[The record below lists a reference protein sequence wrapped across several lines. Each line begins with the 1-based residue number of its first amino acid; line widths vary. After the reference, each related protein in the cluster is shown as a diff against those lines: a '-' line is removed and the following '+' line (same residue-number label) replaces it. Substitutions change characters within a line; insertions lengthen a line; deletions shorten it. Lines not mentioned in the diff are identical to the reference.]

1 MMIIQGV
8 RYMTDFEAKK
18 AILDIGKRM
27 YDKGFVA
34 SNDGNISCKV
44 GTNTIFHD
52 PGYDGK
58 DGFEWKY
65 LDGEI

>member
-1 MMIIQGV
+1 MIIQGV

-34 SNDGNISCKV
+34 SNEQIPYGPRRLVSQKV
-44 GTNTIFHD
+44 S
-52 PGYDGK
+52 
-58 DGFEWKY
+58 
-65 LDGEI
+65 

>member
-1 MMIIQGV
+1 
-8 RYMTDFEAKK
+8 MTDFEAKK

-34 SNDGNISCKV
+34 SNDGNISCLKR
-44 GTNTIFHD
+44 FHD